1 MEENTNVA
9 LSVTDIIRRDIMAYL
24 WGDDEISCARMLQ
37 EIFETLSKIDDM
49 FVMRDDDVKRE
60 RRRYLETKMELSK
73 LKREFDQYIIAH
85 DEHKEESA

>member
-1 MEENTNVA
+1 MEDNNVA
-9 LSVTDIIRRDIMAYL
+9 LSATDIIRRDIMSYL
-24 WGDDEISCARMLQ
+24 WDDDEISCARVLQ

-49 FVMRDDDVKRE
+49 FVRRDDDVKHE

-85 DEHKEESA
+85 GEHKEEST